1 MANPWDVLPFDPKR
15 DADAETVY
23 RAVGHA
29 LSGWELIVEKRV
41 SCGLRADRRGGPLSS
56 ISGDCRIWNH
66 RVFSP
71 RVISGKA

>member
-29 LSGWELIVEKRV
+29 LSGWELIAENALAGV
-41 SCGLRADRRGGPLSS
+41 
-56 ISGDCRIWNH
+56 
-66 RVFSP
+66 
-71 RVISGKA
+71 